1 MRKSFFIKGTNSN
14 SFRKLIFQNDE
25 RKLTI
30 RMLKTLI
37 AVEENGTFSA
47 AADAVFLTHAAVSQQ
62 MKALEEEWEVTL
74 FDRSR
79 RTPELTPVG
88 HALVAKARE
97 VVAAYDGIVSSV
109 LGDPGLKGVLSLGA
123 VPTTLTGLVPTTIAR
138 LKAGYHNLHVNVIPG
153 LTLDLI
159 RQVERGAVDLAIVSK
174 PHFIPDNMLWFDIAE
189 EPMELLAAR
198 EVESDD
204 PIDLLRT
211 QPFIRFSRHA
221 VVGGMIETW
230 LQEQKISVR
239 ESMELENLEAISS
252 MVLFNIGVSIAPRP
266 CVSMN
271 PMPLKHLPL
280 GSGRDFTRNLGLVCR
295 GDSVKVRMIR
305 EVHDNFLEAIRLHH
319 NDQPPAEEAP
329 PK

>member
-1 MRKSFFIKGTNSN
+1 M
-14 SFRKLIFQNDE
+14 
-25 RKLTI
+25 TI
-30 RMLKTLI
+30 RMLRTLI
-37 AVEENGTFSA
+37 AIEENGTFSA

-62 MKALEEEWEVTL
+62 MKALEEEWGVTL

-88 HALVAKARE
+88 RALVAKARE
-97 VVAAYDGIVSSV
+97 VVAAYDGIIPSV
-109 LGDPGLKGVLSLGA
+109 LGDSGLQGVLSLGA
-123 VPTTLTGLVPTTIAR
+123 VPTTLTGLVPMTIAR
-138 LKAGYHNLHVNVIPG
+138 LKAGYSHLHVNVVPG

-159 RQVERGAVDLAIVSK
+159 RQVERGAVDLAVVSK
-174 PHFIPDNMLWFDIAE
+174 PHFIPDNLIWFDIAE
-189 EPMELLAAR
+189 EPMELLAAQ

-204 PIDLLRT
+204 SIHLLRT

-230 LQEQKISVR
+230 LQEKRISVH

-280 GSGRDFTRNLGLVCR
+280 GNGRDFMRSLGLICR

-305 EVHDNFLEAIRLHH
+305 EVHDNFLAAIRLHH
-319 NDQPPAEEAP
+319 NDQSDEETP
-329 PK
+329 LK